1 MLRGTIGSHAGLVA
15 SAVVLAGAAPAIA
28 SILGTHRLELD
39 FTKPGVAKQATWTKS
54 AKLKL
59 GPSGLVHDAPGPE
72 TIDLALQTE
81 PFATGTSWRPTR
93 SVAIRATLTPIA
105 SAIQLANGQR
115 YTPSV
120 GQMYARYSP
129 DAKHWSTW
137 QVMSAAT
144 EPAAYKFSGELAVPQ
159 QAHAAYGELIYKYST
174 LDVPWKSD
182 EEAAVQWI
190 LKSQPDFF
198 AQHQPFIG
206 YVQFLYEASLAGG
219 QRIDHLDVDVSF
231 GVNGLHQVA
240 KNPKV
245 SRNRDGPWRYRAP

>member
-1 MLRGTIGSHAGLVA
+1 MR
-15 SAVVLAGAAPAIA
+15 
-28 SILGTHRLELD
+28 
-39 FTKPGVAKQATWTKS
+39 Q
-54 AKLKL
+54 
-59 GPSGLVHDAPGPE
+59 
-72 TIDLALQTE
+72 
-81 PFATGTSWRPTR
+81 
-93 SVAIRATLTPIA
+93 
-105 SAIQLANGQR
+105 
-115 YTPSV
+115 
-120 GQMYARYSP
+120 
-129 DAKHWSTW
+129 
-137 QVMSAAT
+137 
-144 EPAAYKFSGELAVPQ
+144 
-159 QAHAAYGELIYKYST
+159 YST

-240 KNPKV
+240 KDPKV